1 MTKYERLQPWL
12 RQAPRGG
19 ARKLGSGPAFSHELP
34 AAPSRRDVLKAGALV
49 VGFSFAGLPRAQTAA
64 AGAGRTL
71 ALTEV
76 DAFLAV
82 RKDGSVVVY
91 SGKVDLGTGH
101 RIAMRQIVGEE
112 LSLPVDRIDLVEG
125 DSALTP
131 NQGPTAGSS
140 GVMRGGMEL
149 RQAAATAREGLLV
162 MGAQRLNQPVAGLSL
177 VNGMVLAGDGGKV
190 TVADLL
196 GERSFNLKMNPKAAL
211 KDPAQYTLVGQS
223 LARPDIP
230 AKVTGQH
237 VYVHDF
243 TLPGMLHGR
252 VLRPPS
258 VGARV
263 VSVDEASVGRLPG
276 VRVVRR
282 NDFVGVVGSDEWAV
296 LRAARELK
304 VQWSDNTPLVT
315 SEAVVD
321 WARRGPFLAEETLV
335 NKGDASRLVALAA
348 SPDAIRAT
356 YVWPIQSHGSI
367 GPSCAVADVR
377 TDGATVWTASQ
388 ASHRMVSSCAA
399 ALDLPRDKVRA
410 IYLDG
415 AGCYG
420 MNGHDDATVEAA
432 MLSQAVGQPVRV
444 QWSREDE
451 LGWDPKGPPQL
462 LELRGTLAA
471 DGRIDAWE
479 TEMWLPRAT
488 ANLEWVPLLSPLAA
502 GLKQPVGQSTGLV
515 TQNGDPSYP
524 AVAVKVSVHWL
535 GAAPLRPSNIRAP
548 GKVANCFAVESFVD
562 ELAAK
567 AKMDPLQFRLRDLA
581 NPRGRE
587 VLERTAKLMRWAA
600 RPSPQAASKARIA
613 SGRGI
618 AYIHYKHN
626 ETFVAV
632 GMEVEVDR
640 DSGQIMV
647 KRIACA
653 HDCGLMI
660 NPNAVR
666 AQVEGN
672 ILQTLSRTL
681 FEETTFDRSR
691 VTSVNWASYPLLRF
705 TDVPLLD
712 IDLVERR
719 NEPPLGAGEAAS
731 SPVPAALANA
741 VFDATGVRLRTVP
754 FTRERVKA
762 ALG

>member
-1 MTKYERLQPWL
+1 MNTHT
-12 RQAPRGG
+12 
-19 ARKLGSGPAFSHELP
+19 LGL
-34 AAPSRRDVLKAGALV
+34 SRRDVLKAGALV
-49 VGFSFAGLPRAQTAA
+49 VGFSFAGVPQAQTAV
-64 AGAGRTL
+64 AGRTL
-71 ALTEV
+71 APTEV
-76 DAFLAV
+76 DAFLAI
-82 RKDGSVVVY
+82 RKDGSVLVY

-101 RIAMRQIVGEE
+101 RIAMRQLVGEE
-112 LSLPVDRIDLVEG
+112 LSVPVERIDLVEG

-149 RQAAATAREGLLV
+149 RQAAATAREGLLAL
-162 MGAQRLNQPVAGLSL
+162 GAERLKKPLAELQL
-177 VNGMVLAGDGGKV
+177 VNGAVLAPDGSKLSIAELV
-190 TVADLL
+190 
-196 GERSFNLKMNPKAAL
+196 GERSFNLKMNPRAAL
-211 KDPAQYTLVGQS
+211 RNPAQYTLVGQS
-223 LARPDIP
+223 LPRPDIP

-237 VYVHDF
+237 VYVHDLR
-243 TLPGMLHGR
+243 LPGMLHGR
-252 VLRPPS
+252 VVRPPA

-263 VSVDEASVGRLPG
+263 LALDETSIGRLPG
-276 VRVVRR
+276 VRVLRR
-282 NDFVGVVGSDEWAV
+282 NDFVAVVGEDEWAV
-296 LRAARELK
+296 LRAARELQ
-304 VQWSDNTPLVT
+304 VTWSDSTPLVT
-315 SEAVVD
+315 HGAVVD

-335 NKGDASRLVALAA
+335 NKGDASRLVALAT
-348 SPDAIRAT
+348 SPDTISAT

-377 TDGATVWTASQ
+377 ADGATVWTASQ

-432 MLSQAVGQPVRV
+432 MLSQAVGRPVRV

-524 AVAVKVSVHWL
+524 AAAVKVSVHWL

-562 ELAAK
+562 ELAARAK
-567 AKMDPLQFRLRDLA
+567 ADPLQFRLRDLA

-587 VLERTAKLMRWAA
+587 VLERTARLMAWAA
-600 RPSPQAASKARIA
+600 RPSPAPASGARIA

-640 DSGQIMV
+640 SSGQISV
-647 KRIACA
+647 KRVSCA
-653 HDCGLMI
+653 HDCGLMV

-681 FEETTFDRSR
+681 YEETTFDRSR
-691 VTSVNWASYPLLRF
+691 VTSVNWASYPMLRF
-705 TDVPLLD
+705 PEVPLLA
-712 IDLVERR
+712 IDLIDRR
-719 NEPPLGAGEAAS
+719 DQPPLGAGEAAS

>member
-1 MTKYERLQPWL
+1 MFQAERFS
-12 RQAPRGG
+12 
-19 ARKLGSGPAFSHELP
+19 SGLT
-34 AAPSRRDVLKAGALV
+34 RRDVLKASAIV
-49 VGFSFAGLPRAQTAA
+49 VGFSVTGV
-64 AGAGRTL
+64 AGAQPVTTFASHTL
-71 ALTEV
+71 DLTEV
-76 DAFLAV
+76 DAFLAI
-82 RKDGSVVVY
+82 RKDGSAVVY

-101 RIAMRQIVGEE
+101 RIAMRQLVGEE
-112 LSLPVDRIDLVEG
+112 LSLPITRIDLIEG

-131 NQGPTAGSS
+131 NQGPTAGST
-140 GVMRGGMEL
+140 GIMRGGMEL
-149 RQAAATAREGLLV
+149 RQAAATAREGLLA
-162 MGAQRLNQPVAGLSL
+162 MGAARLQKPVAELTL
-177 VNGMVLAGDGGKV
+177 VDGSVVAADGAKV
-190 TVADLL
+190 GVGELV
-196 GERSFNLKMNPKAAL
+196 GERGFNLKMNPKAAL
-211 KDPAQYTLVGQS
+211 KTPAQYTLVGQS
-223 LARPDIP
+223 LPRPDIP
-230 AKVTGQH
+230 QKVMGRH

-252 VLRPPS
+252 IVRPPAI
-258 VGARV
+258 GARV
-263 VSVDEASVGRLPG
+263 ISVDEASVSHLPG

-282 NDFVGVVGSDEWAV
+282 NDFVGVVSADEWAA

-304 VQWSDNTPLVT
+304 VQWSDSATLV
-315 SEAVVD
+315 SHQALVE
-321 WARRGPFLAEETLV
+321 WAKSGPFSAEETLV
-335 NKGDASRLVALAA
+335 DKGDASRIAALAT
-348 SPDAIRAT
+348 SPDKLSST
-356 YVWPIQSHGSI
+356 YVWPIQSHASI

-377 TDGATVWTASQ
+377 ADSATVWTASQ

-399 ALDLPRDKVRA
+399 ALDLPRTKVRA

-432 MLSQAVGQPVRV
+432 MLSRAVGQPVRV
-444 QWSREDE
+444 QWSREEE

-462 LELRGTLAA
+462 LELRGALTA
-471 DGRIDAWE
+471 DGRIGAWQ

-502 GLKQPVGQSTGLV
+502 GLKQPVGQSTGLI

-524 AVAVKVSVHWL
+524 IANIKVAVHWL

-562 ELAAK
+562 ELASK
-567 AKMDPLQFRLRDLA
+567 AKIDPLQFRLRDMT

-587 VLERTAKLMRWAA
+587 VLERFGKLMGWSA
-600 RPSPQAASKARIA
+600 RPSPNTAKNARFA
-613 SGRGI
+613 TGRGM
-618 AYIHYKHN
+618 AYIHYKQN
-626 ETFVAV
+626 ETLVAV

-640 DSGQIMV
+640 ESGQISV
-647 KRIACA
+647 KRISCV
-653 HDCGLMI
+653 HDCGMMV

-681 FEETTFDRSR
+681 HEETQFDRSR

-705 TDVPLLD
+705 TEVPLLD
-712 IDLVERR
+712 IELIDRR
-719 NEPPLGAGEAAS
+719 DQPPLGAGEASS
-731 SPVPAALANA
+731 SPVPAALGNA
-741 VFDATGVRLRTVP
+741 VFDATGVRLRIVP

-762 ALG
+762 ALA

>member
-1 MTKYERLQPWL
+1 MNTHT
-12 RQAPRGG
+12 
-19 ARKLGSGPAFSHELP
+19 LGL
-34 AAPSRRDVLKAGALV
+34 SRRDVLKAGALV
-49 VGFSFAGLPRAQTAA
+49 VGFSFAGVPQAQTAV
-64 AGAGRTL
+64 AGRTL

-76 DAFLAV
+76 DAFLAI
-82 RKDGSVVVY
+82 RKDGSVLVY

-101 RIAMRQIVGEE
+101 RIAMRQLVGEE
-112 LSLPVDRIDLVEG
+112 LSVPVERIDLVEG

-149 RQAAATAREGLLV
+149 RQAAATAREGLLAL
-162 MGAQRLNQPVAGLSL
+162 GAEHLKKPLAELQL
-177 VNGMVLAGDGGKV
+177 VNGAVLAPDGSKV
-190 TVADLL
+190 SIAELV
-196 GERSFNLKMNPKAAL
+196 GERSLNLKMNPRAAL
-211 KDPAQYTLVGQS
+211 RNPAQYTLVGQS
-223 LARPDIP
+223 LPRPDIP

-237 VYVHDF
+237 VYVHDLR
-243 TLPGMLHGR
+243 LPGMLHGR
-252 VLRPPS
+252 VVRPPA

-263 VSVDEASVGRLPG
+263 LALDETSIGRLPG
-276 VRVVRR
+276 VRVLRR
-282 NDFVGVVGSDEWAV
+282 NDFVAVVGEDEWAV
-296 LRAARELK
+296 LRAARELQ
-304 VQWSDNTPLVT
+304 VTWSDSTPLVT
-315 SEAVVD
+315 HGAVVD

-335 NKGDASRLVALAA
+335 NKGDASRLVALAT
-348 SPDAIRAT
+348 SPDTISAT

-377 TDGATVWTASQ
+377 ADGATVWTASQ

-432 MLSQAVGQPVRV
+432 MLSQAVGRPVRV

-524 AVAVKVSVHWL
+524 AAAVKVSVHWL

-562 ELAAK
+562 ELAARAK
-567 AKMDPLQFRLRDLA
+567 ADPLQFRLRDLA

-587 VLERTAKLMRWAA
+587 VLERTARLMAWAA
-600 RPSPQAASKARIA
+600 RPSPAPASGARIA

-640 DSGQIMV
+640 SSGQISV
-647 KRIACA
+647 KRVSCA
-653 HDCGLMI
+653 HDCGLMV

-681 FEETTFDRSR
+681 YEETTFDRSR

-705 TDVPLLD
+705 PEVPLLA
-712 IDLVERR
+712 IDLIDRR
-719 NEPPLGAGEAAS
+719 DQPPLGAGEAAS